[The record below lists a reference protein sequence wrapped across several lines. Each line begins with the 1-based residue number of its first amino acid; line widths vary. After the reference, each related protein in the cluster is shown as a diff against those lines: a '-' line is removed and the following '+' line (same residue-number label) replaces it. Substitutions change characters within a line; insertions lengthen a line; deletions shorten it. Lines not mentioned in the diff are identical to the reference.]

1 METWKFAI
9 ASIRSHKMR
18 SFLTMLGIIIGVSA
32 VVLIMA
38 FGDGMNRAFT
48 KSLASSQQNV
58 QINYSPT
65 KSKDGSGIVTSQEA
79 FEAESDLTDLG
90 SQPPA
95 PVVSENQVADLLNI
109 PGVTKYLISN
119 SANATVSYES
129 KNVNGASITGVSDS
143 YFKAQNYRI
152 IAGRGFVA
160 ADYEQFARVV
170 LLDKSLAKKLFEN
183 PENALNQL
191 IKIQG
196 NNYRIMGV
204 FDYDKNDAT
213 AQYQFPNGQLLMT
226 NTQLAAEFSVPE
238 IQTIRVGVEDVDRS
252 LEIGAAAARR
262 LTQQVRPAQGEY
274 QVMDFS
280 DELAQVQQTL
290 GIMQLVI
297 GSIAGISLLVGGI
310 GVMNIMLVS
319 VTERTREIGLRKA
332 LGATRRNI
340 LTQFLVES
348 VVLTLIGGFIG
359 LAISYG
365 VVFLIGDSL
374 NAAFGGPPVISM
386 QSVIGSTLFSI
397 SIGIIFGLLP
407 ANKASKLNPIEALRY
422 E

>member
-38 FGDGMNRAFT
+38 FGDGMNKAFT

-58 QINYSPT
+58 QISYSPI
-65 KSKDGSGIVTSQEA
+65 KSKDGSGIVSSQEVL
-79 FEAESDLTDLG
+79 EAENELMEGGLPP
-90 SQPPA
+90 QPEVA
-95 PVVSENQVADLLNI
+95 ENQIADLLNI

-119 SANATVSYES
+119 SASATISYES
-129 KNVNGASITGVSDS
+129 KNVKGAMLTGISDS
-143 YFKAQNYRI
+143 YFESQKYQVL
-152 IAGRGFVA
+152 AGRNFVA

-170 LLDKSLAKKLFEN
+170 LLDKTLANKLFDN

-204 FDYDKNDAT
+204 FDYDKNDFT
-213 AQYQFPNGQLLMT
+213 AQYQYPNGQLLMT

-238 IQTIRVGVEDVDRS
+238 IQSIVIGVEDVNRS
-252 LEIGAAAARR
+252 LEIGGAAARR
-262 LTQQVRPAQGEY
+262 LTQLVRPAQGEY

-280 DELAQVQQTL
+280 DQLAEIQQTV

-359 LAISYG
+359 LALSYG

-386 QSVIGSTLFSI
+386 QSVVGSTLFSI
-397 SIGIIFGLLP
+397 TIGVIFGLLP

>member
-18 SFLTMLGIIIGVSA
+18 SFLTMLGIIIGVAA
-32 VVLIMA
+32 VVLIIA

-48 KSLASSQQNV
+48 KNLGSAQQNV
-58 QINYSPT
+58 QINYSPI
-65 KSKDGSGIVTSQEA
+65 KSKDGSGIVTSQEL
-79 FEAESDLTDLG
+79 FDAESELLG
-90 SQPPA
+90 TSMPPQPEVA
-95 PVVSENQVADLLNI
+95 ENQVADLLNI
-109 PGVTKYLISN
+109 PGVTKYLVSN
-119 SANATVSYES
+119 STTATITYES
-129 KNVNGASITGVSDS
+129 KDVKGASVTGISPS
-143 YFKAQNYRI
+143 YFKAQKYQV
-152 IAGRGFVA
+152 IAGRSLVT

-170 LLDKSLAKKLFEN
+170 LLDKTLANKLFTN

-196 NNYRIMGV
+196 NNYWIMGV
-204 FDYDKNDAT
+204 FDYDKNDIT
-213 AQYQFPNGQLLMT
+213 AQYQYPNGQLLMT

-238 IQTIRVGVEDVDRS
+238 IQSIIVGVEDVERS
-252 LEIGAAAARR
+252 LEIGSAAARR
-262 LTQQVRPAQGEY
+262 LTALVRPAQGEY
-274 QVMDFS
+274 QVMDVS
-280 DELAQVQQTL
+280 DQLANIQQQL
-290 GIMQLVI
+290 GVIQMVI

-365 VVFLIGDSL
+365 IVFLIGDSL

-397 SIGIIFGLLP
+397 SIGVIFGLLP

>member
-38 FGDGMNRAFT
+38 FGDGMNKAFT

-58 QINYSPT
+58 QINYSPI
-65 KSKDGSGIVTSQEA
+65 KSKDGSGIVSSQEVL
-79 FEAESDLTDLG
+79 EAENELMEGGLPP
-90 SQPPA
+90 QPEVA
-95 PVVSENQVADLLNI
+95 ENQIADLLNI

-119 SANATVSYES
+119 SASATVSYES
-129 KNVNGASITGVSDS
+129 KNVKGATLTGISDS
-143 YFKAQNYRI
+143 YFESQKYQVL
-152 IAGRGFVA
+152 AGRNFVV

-170 LLDKSLAKKLFEN
+170 LLDKTLANKLFDN

-204 FDYDKNDAT
+204 FDYDKNDFT
-213 AQYQFPNGQLLMT
+213 AQYQYPNGQLLMT

-238 IQTIRVGVEDVDRS
+238 IQFIVIGVEDVDRS

-262 LTQQVRPAQGEY
+262 LTQLVRPGQGEY
-274 QVMDFS
+274 QVLDIA
-280 DELAQVQQTL
+280 EQLANIQQQV

-359 LAISYG
+359 LALSYG

-386 QSVIGSTLFSI
+386 QSVVGSTLFSI
-397 SIGIIFGLLP
+397 TIGVIFGLLP

>member
-38 FGDGMNRAFT
+38 FGDGMNKAFT

-58 QINYSPT
+58 QINYSPI
-65 KSKDGSGIVTSQEA
+65 KSKDGSGIVSSQEVL
-79 FEAESDLTDLG
+79 EAENELMEGGLPP
-90 SQPPA
+90 QPEVA
-95 PVVSENQVADLLNI
+95 ENQIADLLNI

-119 SANATVSYES
+119 SASATISYES
-129 KNVNGASITGVSDS
+129 KNVKGATLTGISDS
-143 YFKAQNYRI
+143 YFESQKYQVL
-152 IAGRGFVA
+152 AGRNFVA

-170 LLDKSLAKKLFEN
+170 LLDKTLANKLFDN

-204 FDYDKNDAT
+204 FDYDKNDFT
-213 AQYQFPNGQLLMT
+213 AQYQYPNGQLLMT

-238 IQTIRVGVEDVDRS
+238 IQFIVIGVEDVDRS

-359 LAISYG
+359 LALSYG

-386 QSVIGSTLFSI
+386 QSVVGSTLFSI
-397 SIGIIFGLLP
+397 TIGVIFGLLP

>member
-38 FGDGMNRAFT
+38 FGDGMNKAFT

-58 QINYSPT
+58 QINYSPI
-65 KSKDGSGIVTSQEA
+65 KSKDGSGIVSSQEVL
-79 FEAESDLTDLG
+79 EAENELMEGGLPP
-90 SQPPA
+90 QPEVA
-95 PVVSENQVADLLNI
+95 ENQIADLLNI

-119 SANATVSYES
+119 SASATISYES
-129 KNVNGASITGVSDS
+129 KNVKGATLTGISDS
-143 YFKAQNYRI
+143 YFESQKYQVL
-152 IAGRGFVA
+152 AGRNFVA

-170 LLDKSLAKKLFEN
+170 LLDKTLANKLFDN

-204 FDYDKNDAT
+204 FDYDKNDFT
-213 AQYQFPNGQLLMT
+213 AQYQYPNGQLLMT

-238 IQTIRVGVEDVDRS
+238 IQFIVIGVEDVDRS

-262 LTQQVRPAQGEY
+262 LTQLVRPGQGEY
-274 QVMDFS
+274 QVLDIA
-280 DELAQVQQTL
+280 EQLANIQQQV

-359 LAISYG
+359 LALSYG

-386 QSVIGSTLFSI
+386 QSVVGSTLFSI
-397 SIGIIFGLLP
+397 TIGVIFGLLP

>member
-38 FGDGMNRAFT
+38 FGDGMNKAFT

-58 QINYSPT
+58 QISYSPI
-65 KSKDGSGIVTSQEA
+65 KSKDGSGIVSSQEVL
-79 FEAESDLTDLG
+79 EAENELMEGGLPP
-90 SQPPA
+90 QPEVA
-95 PVVSENQVADLLNI
+95 ENQIADLLNI

-119 SANATVSYES
+119 SVSATISYES
-129 KNVNGASITGVSDS
+129 KNVKGATLTGISDS
-143 YFKAQNYRI
+143 YFESQKYQVL
-152 IAGRGFVA
+152 AGRNFVA

-170 LLDKSLAKKLFEN
+170 LLDKTLANKLFDN

-204 FDYDKNDAT
+204 FDYDKNDFT
-213 AQYQFPNGQLLMT
+213 AQYQYPNGQLLMT

-238 IQTIRVGVEDVDRS
+238 IQFIVIGVEDVDRS

-340 LTQFLVES
+340 LMQFLVES

-359 LAISYG
+359 LALSYG

-386 QSVIGSTLFSI
+386 QSVVGSTLFSI
-397 SIGIIFGLLP
+397 TIGVIFGLLP

>member
-18 SFLTMLGIIIGVSA
+18 SFLTMLGIIIGVAA

-38 FGDGMNRAFT
+38 FGDGMNKAFT
-48 KSLASSQQNV
+48 RSLASSQQNV
-58 QINYSPT
+58 QINYSPL
-65 KSKDGSGIVTSQEA
+65 KSKDGSGIVTSQEV
-79 FEAESDLTDLG
+79 FEAESDLASG
-90 SQPPA
+90 GQPPA

-109 PGVTKYLISN
+109 QGVTKYLVSN
-119 SANATVSYES
+119 SANATVTFES
-129 KNVNGASITGVSDS
+129 KNVTGASITGVSDS
-143 YFKAQNYRI
+143 YFKAQNYQI
-152 IAGRGFVA
+152 IAGRSFVA

-170 LLDKSLAKKLFEN
+170 VLDKTLANKLFNN
-183 PENALNQL
+183 PEDALNQL

-204 FDYDKNDAT
+204 FDYDKNDST
-213 AQYQFPNGQLLMT
+213 AQYQYPNGQLLMA

-238 IQTIRVGVEDVDRS
+238 IQTIIVSVDDVDRS

-262 LTQQVRPAQGEY
+262 LTQLVRPAQGEY

-280 DELAQVQQTL
+280 DQLANIQQTL
-290 GIMQLVI
+290 GVMQLVI

-359 LAISYG
+359 LMISYG

-397 SIGIIFGLLP
+397 SIGVIFGLLP

>member
-38 FGDGMNRAFT
+38 FGDGMNKAFT

-58 QINYSPT
+58 QINYSPI
-65 KSKDGSGIVTSQEA
+65 KSKDGSGIVSSQEVL
-79 FEAESDLTDLG
+79 EAENELMEGGLPP
-90 SQPPA
+90 QPEVA
-95 PVVSENQVADLLNI
+95 ENQIADLLNI

-119 SANATVSYES
+119 SASATISYES
-129 KNVNGASITGVSDS
+129 KNVKGATLTGISDS
-143 YFKAQNYRI
+143 YFESQKYQVL
-152 IAGRGFVA
+152 AGRNFVA

-170 LLDKSLAKKLFEN
+170 LLDKTLANKLFDN

-204 FDYDKNDAT
+204 FDYNKNDFT
-213 AQYQFPNGQLLMT
+213 AQYQYPNGQLLMT

-238 IQTIRVGVEDVDRS
+238 IQFIVIGVEDVDRS

-359 LAISYG
+359 LALSYG

-386 QSVIGSTLFSI
+386 QSVVGSTLFSI
-397 SIGIIFGLLP
+397 TIGVIFGLLP